1 MSFYVYYFPTDTTYN
16 DVYKSYT
23 NEFDGYQSIEPNR
36 GFEHSVVPKEYRQD
50 VFDGMKVDNR
60 PQFQHKPTSTA
71 YHDSSRTF
79 SPYDDEEESSSI
91 SFSNSLLDP
100 SEFMKRMQINKNV
113 EPSIKP
119 IPYSPTYPHNSDIS
133 SMTFSTI
140 SNLGKNLPDHHTS
153 AKKPSLYSYF
163 ESKKTFDREKGNR
176 VKSISKGDQS
186 RGLIKTQKVSIPT
199 SMPNAWSDLVIG
211 RFPNTARQFLN
222 LEKRKK
228 SELSSFRK
236 NPMRNVDDFSTKK
249 LRWLLNR
256 TKRDVNEKHAGIF
269 SDIFSTQHSE

>member
-1 MSFYVYYFPTDTTYN
+1 M
-16 DVYKSYT
+16 
-23 NEFDGYQSIEPNR
+23 NEFDGYENIEQNR
-36 GFEHSVVPKEYRQD
+36 GFEHSVDSKEYRQD
-50 VFDGMKVDNR
+50 AFDDMNINSR

-71 YHDSSRTF
+71 YHGSSQSF
-79 SPYDDEEESSSI
+79 SPYDDEEDSSSI
-91 SFSNSLLDP
+91 SFSNSLLNP

-119 IPYSPTYPHNSDIS
+119 MPHSSTYPHNSDIS
-133 SMTFSTI
+133 RITFSTI
-140 SNLGKNLPDHHTS
+140 SNLGKNRGVDST

-186 RGLIKTQKVSIPT
+186 RGLIKAHKVSIPP

-236 NPMRNVDDFSTKK
+236 SPMRNVDDFNTKK

-269 SDIFSTQHSE
+269 SDILSTQHFE